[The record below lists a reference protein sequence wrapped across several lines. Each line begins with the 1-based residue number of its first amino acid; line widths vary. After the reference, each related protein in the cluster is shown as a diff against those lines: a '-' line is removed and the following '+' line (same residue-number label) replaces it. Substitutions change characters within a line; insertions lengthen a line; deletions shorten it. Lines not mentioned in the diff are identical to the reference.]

1 MDEFRK
7 SFVETSKKF
16 FACLRKNPEIM
27 SKTLKELGFDS
38 KFHWN
43 ESNGSLVSTIM
54 LSSSSSDGSKEPQMV
69 TACEISK
76 MENDDFSTVVI
87 LNGVS
92 FLINDFLINET
103 MNPIFSFMKDAV
115 RIFQI
120 NFAE

>member
-16 FACLRKNPEIM
+16 FACLRGNPETM

-38 KFHWN
+38 KYHWN
-43 ESNGSLVSTIM
+43 ESNGSLISTIM

-69 TACEISK
+69 TVCEMSE
-76 MENDDFSTVVI
+76 MDGNLSTVVI

-92 FLINDFLINET
+92 FLINDSLINET

-120 NFAE
+120 NSAE